1 MAQSKFNH
9 AEKIK
14 DLHSGKLSS
23 IIPGM
28 IVTFRYAA
36 DNVTDRQ
43 PLILFLHYDRVNG
56 VLDGLNLNYLNNFRF
71 KRLFEGFQNITQV
84 TTRDESTSNLISED
98 YTLISVPPLGKLQTK
113 SRAEASVE
121 MKRLYKQFINRAPGF
136 TDIYRSYKPSN
147 LSSLKIVNL
156 KDY

>member
-43 PLILFLHYDRVNG
+43 PLILFLYYDRISG

-71 KRLFEGFQNITQV
+71 KRLFEGFQNITKV
-84 TTRDESTSNLISED
+84 ATRDESTSNLISED
-98 YTLISVPPLGKLQTK
+98 
-113 SRAEASVE
+113 
-121 MKRLYKQFINRAPGF
+121 
-136 TDIYRSYKPSN
+136 
-147 LSSLKIVNL
+147 
-156 KDY
+156 